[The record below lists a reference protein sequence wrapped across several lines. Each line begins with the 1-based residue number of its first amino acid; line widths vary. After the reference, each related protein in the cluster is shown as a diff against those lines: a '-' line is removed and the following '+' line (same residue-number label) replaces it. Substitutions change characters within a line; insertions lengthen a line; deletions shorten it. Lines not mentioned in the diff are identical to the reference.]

1 MTSCCATM
9 LCLLCMQTAT
19 SSSTHSLATI
29 SARLRMRCGD
39 CEVKQ
44 EGHRRCKRCA
54 EMEMRFVLAADSAK
68 AKQVGDVALSAETVI
83 GRAPKGAHTHVLPGD
98 WVQISSTHC
107 RIYKVRRRRRA
118 RPLRAP
124 CYAPGRRECRLCPR
138 TRCLP
143 VRRPRTGTSSRTSAQ
158 TVRTLVGARPGA
170 GLQTRH
176 VTISGVP
183 AVPAAAAANR
193 RPPAVA
199 CRDGHQR
206 RARREERAAGA
217 PGRRPRAPGAR
228 QQLARPA
235 ARVRARA
242 SSTRLGLQVMQAAGA
257 AGAPHTCLGPA
268 RAPRATASSAA
279 APWSC
284 VGAVSGAGRP

>member
-1 MTSCCATM
+1 
-9 LCLLCMQTAT
+9 
-19 SSSTHSLATI
+19 
-29 SARLRMRCGD
+29 MRCGD

-228 QQLARPA
+228 QQLAN
-235 ARVRARA
+235 
-242 SSTRLGLQVMQAAGA
+242 SSPV
-257 AGAPHTCLGPA
+257 
-268 RAPRATASSAA
+268 APRRLPLLSRMPQRRVCALLRS
-279 APWSC
+279 PWLSWGP
-284 VGAVSGAGRP
+284 VLVNLVHVHTRTSGPFVAFSTCWPPC